1 MNKFKL
7 LLTALL
13 TVSSIQLS
21 AHNFKQ
27 LKDLSG
33 FWKFSVGDNPKW
45 AEANFD
51 DSDWDKIQVPSKWE
65 NQGYDD
71 YDGFAWYRKTFHLG
85 NLNES
90 NIYLLLGR
98 IDDADEV
105 YLNGKLIAKR
115 GEFPP
120 NFRTM
125 YYKDREYMIP
135 EDKLIE
141 NTENTIAIRV
151 YDSHLEGGILSG
163 RVGLFYNYDDKYIDI
178 PLSGTWKFK
187 TGKNKDW
194 NKRKFPDSN
203 WDEIN
208 VPQNWDSQGYEDYD
222 GDACYRKTFNIPAGA
237 DIKNQYLVLGKIDD
251 YDKVYLNGEYIG
263 SYKTVKHGFNYPGE
277 KDVWRNIRYY
287 PIPDNLLVKGE
298 NYISVNVHDTHL
310 DGGIYDGPIGI
321 TSKSNYQK
329 LKSKY

>member
-1 MNKFKL
+1 
-7 LLTALL
+7 
-13 TVSSIQLS
+13 
-21 AHNFKQ
+21 
-27 LKDLSG
+27 
-33 FWKFSVGDNPKW
+33 
-45 AEANFD
+45 
-51 DSDWDKIQVPSKWE
+51 
-65 NQGYDD
+65 
-71 YDGFAWYRKTFHLG
+71 
-85 NLNES
+85 
-90 NIYLLLGR
+90 
-98 IDDADEV
+98 
-105 YLNGKLIAKR
+105 
-115 GEFPP
+115 
-120 NFRTM
+120 M

-141 NTENTIAIRV
+141 NTKNTIAIRV

-194 NKRKFPDSN
+194 NKRKFPDSD

-263 SYKTVKHGFNYPGE
+263 SYKTVKHDFNYSGE
-277 KDVWRNIRYY
+277 KDAWRNIRYY

-310 DGGIYDGPIGI
+310 SGGIYDGPVGI

-329 LKSKY
+329 LKSKYKRDRNIWEVVIESLKD